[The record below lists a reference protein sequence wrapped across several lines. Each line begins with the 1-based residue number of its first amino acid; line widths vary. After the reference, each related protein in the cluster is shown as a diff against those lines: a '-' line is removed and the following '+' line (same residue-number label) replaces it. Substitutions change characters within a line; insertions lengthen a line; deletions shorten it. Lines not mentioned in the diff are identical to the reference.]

1 VSPDDATVIALT
13 PRGLREDLAAV
24 TAFCRMVE
32 DACKPTLGGP
42 ASERAASLGRAR
54 EVLAEFRGKLA
65 RCAEE
70 ELNDRLFLALGAAIR
85 RHRLP
90 PGDFVRV
97 LDAAERTL
105 LPLRFATWEQLVAH
119 ARDASGVV
127 ARSALVMHGH
137 RPPEE
142 VPATAPLFAQADSVT
157 AGVTLAR
164 CWRDVGRD
172 LTERDAVYI
181 PSGETGLNAEVLRED
196 LHSPQSPHVRRRFAD
211 ELKELVRRTRELLAG
226 GLLLTRHVHP
236 SLAWSTW
243 YAARR
248 AEAMLSDVERAE
260 YTTLWEAPGSSIVAR
275 RWLGL
280 RARAGVVSG
289 NQPPPRL
296 A

>member
-1 VSPDDATVIALT
+1 
-13 PRGLREDLAAV
+13 
-24 TAFCRMVE
+24 MVE

-54 EVLAEFRGKLA
+54 DVLAEFRGKLA
-65 RCAEE
+65 RCADE
-70 ELNDRLFLALGAAIR
+70 ELNDRLFLAMGAAIR
-85 RHRLP
+85 RHHLP
-90 PGDFVRV
+90 LEDFERA

-105 LPLRFATWEQLVAH
+105 LPLRFASWDRLLAH
-119 ARDASGVV
+119 AVDASGVA
-127 ARSALVMHGH
+127 ARCALMMHGH
-137 RPPEE
+137 RPPHEA
-142 VPATAPLFAQADSVT
+142 PANAPLFAQADKVT
-157 AGVTLAR
+157 AGIMLAR

-172 LTERDAVYI
+172 LSERDAVYI

-248 AEAMLSDVERAE
+248 ADALLADIEHGQF
-260 YTTLWEAPGSSIVAR
+260 TTLWETPGSSSFAR
-275 RWLGL
+275 RWLAL
-280 RARAGVVSG
+280 RARLGTVKGDA
-289 NQPPPRL
+289 PPPRL